1 MAELSQIQISFS
13 DIEDRFLLRISTS
26 NNEEFRFWLTRRFTS
41 RLFPLMLETIQA
53 IPDVASHNNTET
65 RDAVMDFQREQAAEQ
80 ADFSSPFSSDKQKT
94 VYPLGEQA
102 ILVIRGT
109 LSPESSNSFN
119 LSLKGAQDVGI
130 DFSFSTEIL
139 YLLHKLLE
147 DSLQKTDWGLSFS
160 SKSNALTHIDN
171 TSRTLN

>member
-13 DIEDRFLLRISTS
+13 DTEDRFLLRISTS
-26 NNEEFRFWLTRRFTS
+26 DNEEFRFWLTRRFTS
-41 RLFPLMLETIQA
+41 RLFPLMFETIQA
-53 IPDVASHNNTET
+53 IPDVASHNNPET
-65 RDAVMDFQREQAAEQ
+65 RGAVMDFQREQAAEQ
-80 ADFSSPFSSDKQKT
+80 ADFSSPFSTDEQKT

-109 LSPESSNSFN
+109 LLPESSSSFN
-119 LSLKGAQDVGI
+119 LSLKGLQDVGI

-160 SKSNALTHIDN
+160 SPSNALTHIDN
-171 TSRTLN
+171 ASRTLN